1 LDYKAVGIE
10 RLHYFTQD
18 IGRLPELFCLAVKCF
33 VIARREPDVQKFG
46 ERFGCHDQINFAALA
61 QSVPQLIYNVQ
72 QIQNLFCKR
81 KAPWIRRGL
90 KGDFMNKLTTAL
102 SGNII

>member
-1 LDYKAVGIE
+1 MNYKAVGIE

-46 ERFGCHDQINFAALA
+46 ERFGCHINKFWCVE

-72 QIQNLFCKR
+72 QIQNLFLKVMKMKILER
-81 KAPWIRRGL
+81 IMGILNIRGVIVI
-90 KGDFMNKLTTAL
+90 KM
-102 SGNII
+102 

>member
-1 LDYKAVGIE
+1 MDYKAVGIE

-46 ERFGCHDQINFAALA
+46 ERFGCHINKSWCVE

-72 QIQNLFCKR
+72 QIQKYFGKE